1 MKTLSWLSFS
11 IGLVALIAFINAA
24 RADGV
29 DLDNYQALTS
39 DANSFRVGEPI
50 TILVLESSSAESS
63 AMTDSGRDVSIRG
76 RASDNTRS
84 VSAGMGI
91 EANNNGAGLT
101 ERKGRVTTQ
110 LTTRIIEVLPMDM
123 YRVEGKHNLI
133 VNGEHQTI
141 SVKGI
146 IKAKDLNKDNAIM
159 SYKLA
164 DASIEIIGAGDVS
177 RAQKQNIIY
186 RSLSWLGLL

>member
-1 MKTLSWLSFS
+1 MKVQFRLIFS
-11 IGLVALIAFINAA
+11 IIFFSISANICIA
-24 RADGV
+24 DSV
-29 DLDNYQALTS
+29 DLENYQALTS

-50 TILVLESSSAESS
+50 TILVLEASSAESS
-63 AMTDSGRDVSIRG
+63 AMTDSGRDVSIKG
-76 RASDNTRS
+76 RAADNTKN
-84 VSAGMGI
+84 VSAGLGI
-91 EANNNGAGLT
+91 ESNNNGAGAT

-110 LTTRIIEVLPMDM
+110 LTTRIIEVLPMGM

-141 SVKGI
+141 SVSGL

-164 DASIEIIGAGDVS
+164 DASIEIVGAGDVS

-186 RSLSWLGLL
+186 RTLSWLGLL